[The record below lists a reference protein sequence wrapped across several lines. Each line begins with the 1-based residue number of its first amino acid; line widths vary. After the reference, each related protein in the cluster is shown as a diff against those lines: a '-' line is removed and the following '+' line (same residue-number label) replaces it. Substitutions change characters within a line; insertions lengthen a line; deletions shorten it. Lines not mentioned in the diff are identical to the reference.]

1 MKMNRIEE
9 FLTCAMAGS
18 VIGQMSAKR
27 DIPLESLVRPG
38 SKVLKQLEDDLD
50 EIGIDPPLIAQTA
63 LLAITTLLAQ
73 QGNAD
78 LISTVLTEQLW
89 KILGDP
95 SSGDP
100 PEIYR
105 RAGAS
110 IHFLLIQLLLPSND
124 D

>member
-9 FLTCAMAGS
+9 YLTCAMAGTL
-18 VIGQMSAKR
+18 IGQMSAKR
-27 DIPLESLVRPG
+27 EIPLETLVGPR
-38 SKVLKQLEDDLD
+38 SRELRQLEDDLD
-50 EIGIDPPLIAQTA
+50 DIGIDPPLIAQTA
-63 LLAITTLLAQ
+63 LLALATLFANPKDAELITDVMTK
-73 QGNAD
+73 
-78 LISTVLTEQLW
+78 QLW
-89 KILGDP
+89 KVLGDP

-110 IHFLLIQLLLPSND
+110 IHFLLIQLLQPDTD